1 MNLSQPNLYHV
12 LNGDQSAT
20 FEELKSNYQKL
31 VKQYHPDKCSD
42 KENISNE
49 RFQQIDNAWKI
60 LRDPE
65 LRKQYDA
72 TLLQEDLEQR
82 PLIYAEIAS
91 DELEFDDEGVGQF
104 LCRCG
109 SMFVI
114 NKTDLTHDSVI
125 IECSECTNCI
135 KVT

>member
-1 MNLSQPNLYHV
+1 MTVSHQNLYHV
-12 LNGDQSAT
+12 LNCDQSASY
-20 FEELKSNYQKL
+20 EELKNNYQKL

-42 KENISNE
+42 KEMISNE
-49 RFQQIDNAWKI
+49 RFQQVDIAWKT

-65 LRKQYDA
+65 SRKQYDA

-82 PLIYAEIAS
+82 PLIYAEITS
-91 DELEFDDEGVGQF
+91 DELEFDDDGVGQY

-114 NKTDLTHDSVI
+114 NKTDLSVNSVI

>member
-1 MNLSQPNLYHV
+1 MTVTQQNLYHV
-12 LNGDQSAT
+12 LNCDQSAS
-20 FEELKSNYQKL
+20 FEELKTNYQKL

-42 KENISNE
+42 KENTSNE
-49 RFQQIDNAWKI
+49 RFQQIDNAWKV

-72 TLLQEDLEQR
+72 TLLQEDLEQT
-82 PLIYAEIAS
+82 PLIYAEITC
-91 DELEFDDEGVGQF
+91 DEVEFDDNGVGHF

-114 NKTDLTHDSVI
+114 SKADLR
-125 IECSECTNCI
+125 
-135 KVT
+135 VTALLLNVVNVQTVLK